1 MALLIV
7 FCITPI
13 LWNLY
18 LGVNL
23 YRVDYKRNIGAF

>member
-7 FCITPI
+7 FCITSI

-18 LGVNL
+18 LGANL
-23 YRVDYKRNIGAF
+23 YGVDCKRNIGAF